1 MPYSDPEKKKEY
13 NKAYYQRNKARINA
27 DRIITDVKN
36 DKQRCV
42 REKTLLKYDEAF
54 DNNQL
59 SFLDNLVQN
68 CKIERKQLYEM
79 PPPQPIVEAPIIPNI
94 PFVLKL
100 PVERFFS
107 ENTNKDTFTIDE
119 ARTVIHG
126 NRTVNNGR
134 TEKSYYD
141 KTNAIMTKF
150 GLDRNIGLWSDVY
163 KFGFKEIIKVLT
175 KTLQN
180 PSGYKNPSGYIVVLL
195 YIYERSDK
203 LKAIVDKQDK
213 TNKLLEKL
221 QEEYKDAQDREKVAN
236 RAAKK
241 LDNTNY
247 IQHYKDL
254 FAIEDEFNKTEYASR
269 KHLISLMYSKG
280 LLDGKGN
287 PILIPRNYFSDVE
300 LIENDDEIMT
310 KPKTEGKGYNYYNYK
325 KGRLYIQSYKTAP
338 RYGAIDITL
347 SKYTQKVIK
356 ISLEERP
363 RKWLFV
369 TKDNDKYAD
378 SSTFGNAIADTLG
391 ITVNQIR
398 RAFINYY
405 LYVVDLGRVVVAKL
419 ARHSVE
425 VNESTYTTQQS
436 NIAIQNTIYDE
447 NVINKKVNV
456 KITEGKNKGMT
467 LVGVVTRSL
476 KPNRHKFNDRPG
488 LAYSIKFN
496 KNDNGGR
503 IEEDEQAT
511 KIPDTSEGITMYVE
525 PELEPGPGPST
536 RNTRSKGK
544 GKGKKKKR

>member
-1 MPYSDPEKKKEY
+1 MLL
-13 NKAYYQRNKARINA
+13 
-27 DRIITDVKN
+27 II
-36 DKQRCV
+36 
-42 REKTLLKYDEAF
+42 Y
-54 DNNQL
+54 
-59 SFLDNLVQN
+59 
-68 CKIERKQLYEM
+68 
-79 PPPQPIVEAPIIPNI
+79 
-94 PFVLKL
+94 
-100 PVERFFS
+100 
-107 ENTNKDTFTIDE
+107 
-119 ARTVIHG
+119 
-126 NRTVNNGR
+126 
-134 TEKSYYD
+134 EKS
-141 KTNAIMTKF
+141 
-150 GLDRNIGLWSDVY
+150 G
-163 KFGFKEIIKVLT
+163 
-175 KTLQN
+175 
-180 PSGYKNPSGYIVVLL
+180 
-195 YIYERSDK
+195 K

-213 TNKLLEKL
+213 LEKL
-221 QEEYKDAQDREKVAN
+221 QEEYTESQDRGKVDD
-236 RAAKK
+236 RATKK
-241 LDNTNY
+241 ADETNY

-254 FAIEDEFNKTEYASR
+254 FAIEDLFAKTEYASQ
-269 KHLISLMYSKG
+269 KHLITLMYSKG
-280 LLDGKGN
+280 LLNSKGN
-287 PILIPRNYFSDVE
+287 PLLIPRKYFSDLE
-300 LIENDDEIMT
+300 LIENDDEIII
-310 KPKTEGKGYNYYNYK
+310 KPKNAGKGYNYYNYK
-325 KGRLYIQSYKTAP
+325 TGKMYIQSYKTAP
-338 RYGAIDITL
+338 RYGPIDIKL
-347 SKYTQKVIK
+347 SNYTKAVIK
-356 ISLEERP
+356 ESLEQRP

-369 TKDNDKYAD
+369 TKDNEKYAD

-391 ITVNQIR
+391 ITVNQIL

-511 KIPDTSEGITMYVE
+511 KIPDASEGITMYVE
-525 PELEPGPGPST
+525 PELEPEPGPST